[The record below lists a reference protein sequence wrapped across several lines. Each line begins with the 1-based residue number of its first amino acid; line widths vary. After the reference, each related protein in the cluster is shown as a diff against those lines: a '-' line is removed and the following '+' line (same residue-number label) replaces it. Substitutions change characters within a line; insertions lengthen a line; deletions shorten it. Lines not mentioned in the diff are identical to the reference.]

1 MENIKQYAKRSLAMT
16 MAVIMMIS
24 AFPLQSFAQEQTTK
38 PKPKPVNYDNEDLNH
53 RRRLNDDKLP
63 VLPARPAG
71 DKTSEKFVE
80 DPAQPAI
87 YTLRTD
93 YKAEKGE
100 KYSVNYQPYVASVGA
115 AASDVEKAKV
125 NKKIDL
131 PNMAGYKKPEGEKSF
146 TNSYDAIKGAAEIGH
161 QTGDAANGLK
171 HLALREYKYEAIQN
185 NIQVK
190 HVFQNMEDFNKFTN
204 KDGTITKNDGTVIDA
219 AGHETKYDLKDPDQK
234 KKYQEYVR
242 DHETIKILS
251 GNTGST
257 LEVQPLQEDERPGF
271 EPQTNKLKTQVPED
285 TSEFKIEYRYNRA
298 AYDVVFDTQDGTPLP
313 TRTYYYDQEIPKI
326 DENSIP
332 TKIGSDFLGWKP
344 SHDLEGILDGKKHT
358 FKKGEIIKD
367 ANRHAIVDLGNI
379 YYQKNSNGKFVT
391 KDGDPVKE
399 KNDKDIQLKMP
410 ALKLGN
416 GKNIPR
422 EKLTFTAV
430 WRDKEKADF
439 AIQFWAEKAD
449 HADKASRLEKYDYM
463 GTKVYNNIDVG
474 FQPYLKD
481 IPVNGIKFPDLNQAR
496 LNKIWAN
503 ARFNRGHDLYLLILC
518 LQ

>member
-1 MENIKQYAKRSLAMT
+1 MIEAYKYLIMAMTLRGLIHAKRTMLTYLMYHAHACRNKKQHKETEGDFMENIKQYAKRSLAMT

-24 AFPLQSFAQEQTTK
+24 AFPLQSFAQTQTTK
-38 PKPKPVNYDNEDLNH
+38 PKPKIVNYDNENLNH

-63 VLPARPAG
+63 VLPARPEEG
-71 DKTSEKFVE
+71 KTSQDFVK

-115 AASDVEKAKV
+115 AAKLEEQAKV
-125 NKKIDL
+125 NKTIDL
-131 PNMAGYKKPEGEKSF
+131 PNMAGYKKPEGVKSF

-161 QTGDAANGLK
+161 QTGKAADGLK
-171 HLALREYKYEAIQN
+171 YLALREYKYEAIQN

-204 KDGTITKNDGTVIDA
+204 KDGTITKNDGTVIDT

-234 KKYQEYVR
+234 KKYQEFVR

-298 AYDVVFDTQDGTPLP
+298 AYDVVFDTQDGTPYP
-313 TRTYYYDQEIPKI
+313 PAHTTT
-326 DENSIP
+326 
-332 TKIGSDFLGWKP
+332 TK
-344 SHDLEGILDGKKHT
+344 
-358 FKKGEIIKD
+358 
-367 ANRHAIVDLGNI
+367 
-379 YYQKNSNGKFVT
+379 
-391 KDGDPVKE
+391 
-399 KNDKDIQLKMP
+399 
-410 ALKLGN
+410 
-416 GKNIPR
+416 
-422 EKLTFTAV
+422 
-430 WRDKEKADF
+430 
-439 AIQFWAEKAD
+439 
-449 HADKASRLEKYDYM
+449 
-463 GTKVYNNIDVG
+463 
-474 FQPYLKD
+474 
-481 IPVNGIKFPDLNQAR
+481 KFPKSM
-496 LNKIWAN
+496 KIAFPPRSAAIFWDGNPPAIWK
-503 ARFNRGHDLYLLILC
+503 G
-518 LQ
+518 